1 MTKFSILNIEFAE
14 LSTNQVFKMQKSGF
28 VLQREE
34 KEKKI
39 NGSFHNITTAC
50 GVYDT
55 LAAVIDSS

>member
-14 LSTNQVFKMQKSGF
+14 LSANQVFKMQKSGF

-39 NGSFHNITTAC
+39 NGSFQTI
-50 GVYDT
+50 
-55 LAAVIDSS
+55 